1 MVILPLYW
9 YTCIYC
15 QNIVQMYCTAKYQQI
30 IALHWCSMENY
41 EKEVKDNTM
50 NHNSDYLNVHWQAR
64 ECKLIIIWLKHI
76 WGRYICSQQDYK
88 AKHSNKIRF
97 QSFRT
102 GNKIIRAILE
112 MLKSLNST
120 SLHIGMFLNISKNK
134 SDQTG
139 MSIQTLI

>member
-64 ECKLIIIWLKHI
+64 ECKLITIWLKHI
-76 WGRYICSQQDYK
+76 WGRYICSSYV
-88 AKHSNKIRF
+88 HSRIIKQNAQTRLDF
-97 QSFRT
+97 SHSELETRL
-102 GNKIIRAILE
+102 IRAIFGNVK
-112 MLKSLNST
+112 KSQ
-120 SLHIGMFLNISKNK
+120 LNI
-134 SDQTG
+134 TTYRHVLEY
-139 MSIQTLI
+139 I

>member
-1 MVILPLYW
+1 
-9 YTCIYC
+9 
-15 QNIVQMYCTAKYQQI
+15 
-30 IALHWCSMENY
+30 MENY

-64 ECKLIIIWLKHI
+64 ECKLITIWLKHI

-102 GNKIIRAILE
+102 GNKIIRAIFGNVKKSQINITTYRHVLE
-112 MLKSLNST
+112 Y
-120 SLHIGMFLNISKNK
+120 I
-134 SDQTG
+134 
-139 MSIQTLI
+139 

>member
-64 ECKLIIIWLKHI
+64 ECKLITIWLKHI

-88 AKHSNKIRF
+88 AKRSNKIRF

-102 GNKIIRAILE
+102 GNKIIRAIFGNVK
-112 MLKSLNST
+112 KSQ
-120 SLHIGMFLNISKNK
+120 LNI
-134 SDQTG
+134 TTYRHVLEY
-139 MSIQTLI
+139 I

>member
-15 QNIVQMYCTAKYQQI
+15 QNIVLHSEIPAK

-64 ECKLIIIWLKHI
+64 GCKLITIFMVSKDWNTFEVVIYVL
-76 WGRYICSQQDYK
+76 
-88 AKHSNKIRF
+88 A
-97 QSFRT
+97 
-102 GNKIIRAILE
+102 
-112 MLKSLNST
+112 
-120 SLHIGMFLNISKNK
+120 MFTAGL
-134 SDQTG
+134 
-139 MSIQTLI
+139 

>member
-15 QNIVQMYCTAKYQQI
+15 QNIVLHSEIPAK

-102 GNKIIRAILE
+102 GNKIIRAIFGNVK
-112 MLKSLNST
+112 KSQ
-120 SLHIGMFLNISKNK
+120 LNI
-134 SDQTG
+134 TTYRHVLEY
-139 MSIQTLI
+139 I

>member
-64 ECKLIIIWLKHI
+64 GCKLITIFMVSKDWNTFEVVIYVL
-76 WGRYICSQQDYK
+76 
-88 AKHSNKIRF
+88 A
-97 QSFRT
+97 
-102 GNKIIRAILE
+102 
-112 MLKSLNST
+112 
-120 SLHIGMFLNISKNK
+120 MFTAGL
-134 SDQTG
+134 
-139 MSIQTLI
+139 